1 MISLIGLIRQSTS
14 PLKTNMLIIT
24 LSLLPCLLWLVFFY
38 VQDWYDRE
46 PISLVLITFL
56 LGIFATIPALIFNT
70 MGMTIVALFLGQ
82 NNFLSNFVQFF
93 GVVGPVEESAKLLAV
108 LIFAYKQPEF
118 DEPVDGVIYAAAAA
132 LGFAAAENVL
142 YVSQFQNLEL
152 LKIRGPLSN
161 AGHALFSAFWGLALS
176 QAKAAPN
183 TQGKRTNIIIYGL
196 LLAAITHGLFDFILT
211 MIGDKSLA
219 LSFVTILLLM
229 GGMFWYVE
237 HNVLEFLKKS
247 PKRPT
252 TNKLKIVL
260 RCPNCG
266 QVGKAGLTC
275 RKCRNKL
282 PQIDLGE
289 MRACLKCGTIN
300 EPGSVNCSQCYHSL
314 LAVTHS
320 APTTVYPHFI
330 KIHESGTEEIA
341 HVLDKPSITIG
352 KTLDNEFVLDD
363 ETIENRHARVFWD
376 DRGFHVIE
384 DLNSTNG
391 IFINGKRVSDGYL
404 QNGYEVR
411 FGQIRLIY
419 RALSIMQ
426 L

>member
-1 MISLIGLIRQSTS
+1 M
-14 PLKTNMLIIT
+14 
-24 LSLLPCLLWLVFFY
+24 LPCLFWLAFFY

-46 PISLVLITFL
+46 PISLVGVTFL
-56 LGIFATIPALIFNT
+56 LGIFSTIPALIFNT
-70 MGMTIVALFLGQ
+70 AGITLVAIFLGQ

-93 GVVGPVEESAKLLAV
+93 GVVGPVEEASKLLAV

-118 DEPVDGVIYAAAAA
+118 DEPIDGVIYAAAAA

-142 YVSQFQNLEL
+142 YVSQFQSLEL
-152 LKIRGPLSN
+152 LKVRGPLSN

-183 TQGKRTNIIIYGL
+183 TSGKRTNIIIYGL
-196 LLAAITHGLFDFILT
+196 ILAAITHGLFDFILAV
-211 MIGDKSLA
+211 IGDSSLL
-219 LSFVTILLLM
+219 LSFITILLLM

-237 HNVLEFLKKS
+237 HNVLEFIKKS
-247 PKRPT
+247 PKRPDT
-252 TNKLKIVL
+252 AKLKTVL
-260 RCPNCG
+260 RCPTCG
-266 QVGKAGLTC
+266 QLGRAGLVC

-289 MRACLKCGTIN
+289 MRACSVCSAVN
-300 EPGSVNCSQCYHSL
+300 DPGSIVCAHCQNTL
-314 LAVTHS
+314 LAVMHS
-320 APTTVYPHFI
+320 APTTVYPHFTRFTQV
-330 KIHESGTEEIA
+330 GTEEVA
-341 HVLDKPSITIG
+341 HILDKPAINVG

-363 ETIENRHARVFWD
+363 ETIENRHAHIFWD
-376 DRGFHVIE
+376 DRGYHVVQ

-391 IFINGKRVSDGYL
+391 IFVNGKRVSEAYL

-411 FGQIRLIY
+411 FGQVRLIY

-426 L
+426 I